1 MLLKPLFAIT
11 TLLAMGS
18 TAFAGSRYNLDSK
31 HIQLMEAV
39 QSTGITVKINP
50 SSCYVD
56 ANKKLYG
63 WYWAAHKEFVVC
75 QDQSSEADANTLIYF
90 TDEDLDT
97 IRHEAQHL
105 IQDCMDEEL
114 NGSLHSVYREPL
126 VLGKKVL
133 GSAEVSRVFEA
144 YSDMGNH
151 RQIMEVEA
159 FAVAAMNDPM
169 EQVADIK
176 KYCF

>member
-1 MLLKPLFAIT
+1 M
-11 TLLAMGS
+11 
-18 TAFAGSRYNLDSK
+18 
-31 HIQLMEAV
+31 
-39 QSTGITVKINP
+39 QSTGITVKVNP
-50 SSCYVD
+50 NSCYRGD
-56 ANKKLYG
+56 NSKLYG

-75 QDQSSEADANTLIYF
+75 QEQSSKADANTLIYF
-90 TDEDLDT
+90 TGEDLDT

-133 GSAEVSRVFEA
+133 GSTEVSRVFEA

-159 FAVAAMNDPM
+159 FAVAAMNDPT